1 MTLMQI
7 GIIRYALDTV
17 AFRKKEVPLAGM
29 ELPHAADVERTETGA

>member
-17 AFRKKEVPLAGM
+17 AFRKKEVPPGM
-29 ELPHAADVERTETGA
+29 ELPHAADVETETGA